1 MLPLQITTT
10 SLPGAVKGT
19 PYDVFLQGT
28 GGMPPYQLVEYVD
41 AAAGPAVDLSGRT
54 QRNAAAGGT
63 FTLNIKLSDSGG
75 SHPVTAKLSL
85 TISGEPGS
93 LPVIMTSS
101 LPAGTVGH
109 AYPVTQL
116 QVSGGQSPYT
126 WGVTSGSLPPG
137 LQLSRSGSISGT
149 PGATGSLKLKTYTFG
164 VQVSDAASQRATA
177 NLSITIQPASLAGPA
192 GVASKAK

>member
-1 MLPLQITTT
+1 MFLQGLGGVPPYKWSSLSLLPQGLQLT
-10 SLPGAVKGT
+10 SAGELKGT
-19 PYDVFLQGT
+19 PLQ
-28 GGMPPYQLVEYVD
+28 
-41 AAAGPAVDLSGRT
+41 S
-54 QRNAAAGGT
+54 GT
-63 FTLNIKLSDSGG
+63 FTLNIRLADSGG
-75 SHPVTAKLSL
+75 SNPVTAKLSL
-85 TISGEPGS
+85 AISGEPGS